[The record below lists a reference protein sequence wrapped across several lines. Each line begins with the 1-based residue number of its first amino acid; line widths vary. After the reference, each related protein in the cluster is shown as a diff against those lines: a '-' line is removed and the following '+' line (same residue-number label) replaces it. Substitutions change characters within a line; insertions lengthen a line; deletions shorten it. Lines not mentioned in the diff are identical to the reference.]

1 MQEGNVV
8 TVEGGLNI
16 TQDFSGVCACIME
29 VGCSGGWD
37 YTGDTGPVY
46 LLYFVLCVHDHK
58 CQVDTIREQR
68 LKGTQSGSS
77 G

>member
-37 YTGDTGPVY
+37 YTGDT
-46 LLYFVLCVHDHK
+46 
-58 CQVDTIREQR
+58 
-68 LKGTQSGSS
+68 
-77 G
+77 